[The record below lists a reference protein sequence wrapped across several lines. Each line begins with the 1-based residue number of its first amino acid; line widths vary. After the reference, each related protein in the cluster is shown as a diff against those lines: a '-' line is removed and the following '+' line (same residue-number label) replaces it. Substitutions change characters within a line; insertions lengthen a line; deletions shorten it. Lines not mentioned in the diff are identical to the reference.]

1 MKHVSKLN
9 GVTTASKEKEVERE
23 YGVRY
28 SELLRLPYLDIIQHH
43 VIDPMQNLLL
53 GTGKYMLT
61 LWKTQGLLS
70 KADFESIQDMVD
82 SVKVPCGVG
91 RIPHKLG
98 SNAAGFTVD
107 QWRNWIC
114 VYSLYSL
121 KQYLP
126 DNHYEC

>member
-9 GVTTASKEKEVERE
+9 GVTTVSKEKEVERE

-28 SELLRLPYLDIIQHH
+28 SELLRLPYFDIIQHH

-91 RIPHKLG
+91 QILHKFG
-98 SNAAGFTVD
+98 SNKLMLQVLQWTNGEIGF
-107 QWRNWIC
+107 
-114 VYSLYSL
+114 VYIPYIL
-121 KQYLP
+121 
-126 DNHYEC
+126 